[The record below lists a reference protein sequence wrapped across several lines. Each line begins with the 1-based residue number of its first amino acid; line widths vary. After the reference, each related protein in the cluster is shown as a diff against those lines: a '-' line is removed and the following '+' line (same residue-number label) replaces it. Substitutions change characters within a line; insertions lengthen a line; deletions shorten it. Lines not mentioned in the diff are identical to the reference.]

1 MNGSADA
8 GFVDME
14 TGMNFI
20 ENNPQA
26 GLILVDGLYFAL
38 EEYELGDRICAKKGE
53 QQLISFVNGVIDEV
67 LEDGSYLEWI
77 REAEARA
84 AELGL

>member
-14 TGMNFI
+14 TGLNYI

-67 LEDGSYLEWI
+67 LEDGIYMEWI